1 MEFTASSEARDGALV
16 VRAVG
21 DIDLAS
27 APVLHAAIVE
37 AWQPPQPLVVD
48 ATDVAFIDSTGL
60 GVLVAAVQR
69 TRDEGGQVAIA
80 VTADRVR
87 KVLSITG
94 LDAFV
99 AVHPTV
105 AQAVRATETP

>member
-1 MEFTASSEARDGALV
+1 MEFTATSEAQAGAMI

-21 DIDLAS
+21 DVDLAS
-27 APVLHAAIVE
+27 APVLRSAIE
-37 AWQPPQPLVVD
+37 DAWVPPQPLIVD
-48 ATDVAFIDSTGL
+48 ATQVAFIDSTGL

-69 TRDEGGQVAIA
+69 TRSEGGQVAIA

-87 KVLSITG
+87 KVLTITG

-105 AQAVRATETP
+105 AEALRATETP